1 MSEVDDILREQLE
14 AARALLAILN
24 REYEAIR
31 SRDAKALSI
40 ITPEK
45 LEGTKSL
52 EALDEKRRAL
62 DLAQAPADSLTKSA
76 NSSSEN
82 SSVFA
87 QIIDVVRLCDR
98 KNQLNGVMLE
108 LRKEQ
113 IHRALELI
121 AGANNET
128 TTYTASGIKKAN
140 VVYGSTSLSA

>member
-1 MSEVDDILREQLE
+1 MSKLDDILGKQLG

-31 SRDAKALSI
+31 SRDAKALSVV
-40 ITPEK
+40 TSEK
-45 LEGTKSL
+45 LEGTRAL
-52 EALDEKRRAL
+52 EVLDEERRAL
-62 DLAQAPADSLTKSA
+62 DVAYAAADSRSA
-76 NSSSEN
+76 RVNSLSESSSIW
-82 SSVFA
+82 A
-87 QIIDVVRLCDR
+87 QIIDIVRLCDR

-113 IHRALELI
+113 VHRALELI

-128 TTYTASGIKKAN
+128 TTYTSSGIKKAN

>member
-1 MSEVDDILREQLE
+1 MSKLDDILREQLE

-24 REYEAIR
+24 REHEAIR
-31 SRDAKALSI
+31 SRDARALNV

-45 LEGTKSL
+45 LEGTKAL
-52 EALDEKRRAL
+52 ETLDEKRRAL
-62 DLAQAPADSLTKSA
+62 DLAHAPADSFAASA
-76 NSSSEN
+76 NSASEN
-82 SSVFA
+82 SSIWA
-87 QIIDVVRLCDR
+87 QIIDVIRLCDR

-113 IHRALELI
+113 VHRALELI

-128 TTYTASGIKKAN
+128 TTYTSSGIKKAN